1 MTEDF
6 EWTTE
11 DDLSEEAWQS
21 DVHSPVVRKKWGRW
35 HWGISGAIIFIAVV
49 TLVAYSQLERQAA
62 AVSNQLRDDVLAVH
76 QLVLET
82 AVSRDTDL
90 FQTFLSQ
97 PTSPWG
103 SSQIELIARD
113 LYFNRAPLGLWL
125 DTSLPITNSLT
136 ITNATTTFSPEFQQV
151 TVQVEQ
157 PYLTR
162 NEEGEFEPV
171 VLVNTAVYHQQNG
184 FWQLTAPNN
193 AFWGETQQTELGI
206 LTAHYPTHDAEIAES
221 VTNDLN
227 ALIQDACE
235 QNLFPCTQNLA
246 VDLHFVPDIETML
259 GFDRNFELASRY
271 SPNYGRRYSLTLPT
285 PTLVGLPAGDA
296 GYDAL
301 YRGYATQMLA
311 ALITNLHP
319 NYFSEYPDRNLLTT
333 QLAKMQFAVPE
344 LAGFHP
350 LETAVPP
357 PIPFPEQDIL
367 MFCRSESRGLNHFDL
382 QSNAW
387 TTIHTDDF
395 IFNVSGLENDHG
407 ALLSVNGTKGNQILW
422 WTPESRRFLT
432 QEDQQAGFVLNRTF
446 LMPDEANSHI
456 LNISGSL
463 LSNSGYF
470 KFDESNCSDD
480 GCNLT
485 EIGEWAVPSKNGRF
499 NLINSVND
507 HSWLSKI
514 SLEDKTTGERT
525 SYGLGFSLTWLGEWT
540 FAFVRADEFD
550 ANDMPTQTTLV
561 VVDVL
566 EKNVVE
572 YGLEDVGNSQEFE
585 NSGNVG
591 DQFII
596 GGLIKSVDDFWMLL
610 IYSVGP
616 ANFSLAYLME
626 FAPITD
632 TFNPAFHFYD
642 KHFFLDYE
650 TVVFLG
656 SSPNNRYFLVAAN
669 EQFNVVMRLYDV
681 EQNVYA
687 SYSVRSA
694 WRGGYDWT
702 LDGNW
707 LLILEE
713 DGVRLVAPDHDYEHF
728 IVHDFG
734 ECETAVWVNP

>member
-11 DDLSEEAWQS
+11 DDLPEEAWQS
-21 DVHSPVVRKKWGRW
+21 DVESPVVRRKWGRW
-35 HWGISGAIIFIAVV
+35 HWGISSAIIFIAVA
-49 TLVAYSQLERQAA
+49 TFAAYSQLERQAA

-76 QLVLET
+76 QLVMET

-103 SSQIELIARD
+103 SNQIELIARD

-125 DTSLPITNSLT
+125 DTSRPITNSLT
-136 ITNATTTFSPEFQQV
+136 ITNATTTFTPDFQQV
-151 TVQVEQ
+151 AVQIEQ

-162 NEEGEFEPV
+162 NEEGEFEAV
-171 VLVNTAVYHQQNG
+171 MLVNTAVYHQQNG
-184 FWQLTAPNN
+184 FWQLTVPNN
-193 AFWGETQQTELGI
+193 AFWGETQQTKLGI

-271 SPNYGRRYSLTLPT
+271 SPNFGRRYSLTLPT
-285 PTLVGLPAGDA
+285 PTLVGLPADDA

-301 YRGYATQMLA
+301 LRGYAVQVLA

-333 QLAKMQFAVPE
+333 QLRQMQFTMPDPV
-344 LAGFHP
+344 GFHP

-367 MFCRSESRGLNHFDL
+367 LFCRSENSGLAHFDL
-382 QSNAW
+382 QSSTW
-387 TTIHTDDF
+387 TTIHFDDF
-395 IFNVSGLENDHG
+395 IYNVSSLENDDG
-407 ALLSVNGTKGNQILW
+407 ALVSVTGARGEQIFW
-422 WTPESRRFLT
+422 WTPESRRFLM
-432 QEDQQAGFVLNRTF
+432 QGDQQGGFVLNRAFST
-446 LMPDEANSHI
+446 PGKADSHI
-456 LNISGSL
+456 LNISGSA

-470 KFDESNCSDD
+470 EFNEANCSDD
-480 GCNLT
+480 NCNLT
-485 EIGEWAVPSKNGRF
+485 EIGEWGVPSENGRF
-499 NLINSVND
+499 NLINSVD
-507 HSWLSKI
+507 SHSWLSQI
-514 SLEDKTTGERT
+514 SLEDKTTGERI
-525 SYGLGFSLTWLGEWT
+525 SYGLGFSSSWLNAWT

-550 ANDMPTQTTLV
+550 ANGMPTQTNLV

-566 EKNVVE
+566 EKNAVE
-572 YGLEDVGNSQEFE
+572 YGLEDVVDSQVFE
-585 NSGNVG
+585 NYGNVG

-596 GGLIKSVDDFWMLL
+596 GGLIKSVDDFWMVA

-626 FAPITD
+626 FTPITD

-642 KHFFLDYE
+642 KHYFLDYE
-650 TVVFLG
+650 TAVFLG
-656 SSPNNRYFLVAAN
+656 SNPNNRYFLIAVN
-669 EQFNVVMRLYDV
+669 EQFNVVMRLYDA
-681 EQNVYA
+681 EENDYA
-687 SYSVRSA
+687 SYSARSA

-702 LDGNW
+702 LDGDW

-713 DGVRLVAPDHDYEHF
+713 YGIRLVAPNHDYEHF